1 MSTKIF
7 DRILAYQQGDEKAA
21 LELINKFKPLLKKYA
36 YMLHQ
41 EDSYEDLQCYL
52 LDLLKEIRQND
63 LHTTDDGAIISY
75 IVTSVKNK
83 YIAMLKEDLKFGCL
97 DYIDDMLPSV
107 SANFERKHSHNDLHE
122 TLLKQDMKTLLTDN
136 EYNILVAL
144 YFEQWSVS
152 EMAQRLHKSRQAI
165 NQAKNHALDKLR
177 RAWRF

>member
-75 IVTSVKNK
+75 IVT
-83 YIAMLKEDLKFGCL
+83 
-97 DYIDDMLPSV
+97 
-107 SANFERKHSHNDLHE
+107 H
-122 TLLKQDMKTLLTDN
+122 
-136 EYNILVAL
+136 ILYSDVC
-144 YFEQWSVS
+144 
-152 EMAQRLHKSRQAI
+152 
-165 NQAKNHALDKLR
+165 
-177 RAWRF
+177 